1 MLSRFARLFCLII
14 VSLLILAT
22 LASLHPQTR
31 AYIDPWTGELWGEG
45 GVEKDLRVLYPDNS
59 KEYGPAH
66 SGVVGGVDG
75 GVIMSKLGNETAKAE
90 LGRATWKLLHTM
102 TLRFP
107 EHPTP
112 DEREALSS
120 FMYLTSR
127 LYPCG
132 ECASEFQELLKKF
145 PPQTASR
152 LSASMWLCSVHN
164 EVNVRLG
171 KPTFDCARLDETY
184 DCGCGDTPISL
195 STSTATASPEAVAL
209 EEKKTDAMDLEW
221 DSARD
226 GVTGVELIKGGKH

>member
-1 MLSRFARLFCLII
+1 MLSRFAKLFCLII
-14 VSLLILAT
+14 ASILILAT

-45 GVEKDLRVLYPDNS
+45 GVEKDLTVTHPNPS
-59 KEYGPAH
+59 KAYGFEH
-66 SGVVGGVDG
+66 SGMVGGTEG

-107 EHPTP
+107 EHPTS

-132 ECASEFQELLKKF
+132 ECASEFQELLKEF
-145 PPQTASR
+145 PPQTSGR
-152 LSASMWLCSVHN
+152 RSASLWLCSVHN
-164 EVNVRLG
+164 EVNSRLG
-171 KPTFDCARLDETY
+171 KSVFDCAKLDETY
-184 DCGCGDTPISL
+184 DCGCGDAPISSL
-195 STSTATASPEAVAL
+195 PASPDIATKES
-209 EEKKTDAMDLEW
+209 DAMDLEW

-226 GVTGVELIKGGKH
+226 DVTGVEMIKGGKH